1 MTIGGSDKRIKL
13 VLTGTTLEMKKTTI
27 LCLLTLLVSLCYAQ
41 TRVGSPPQKEVK
53 ILPGVNYTVLDYR
66 EGPDRRAGQL
76 GIAQPKNIKGY
87 VPIVICIH
95 GGGWSKG
102 DKDQMAWMAM
112 RYAKRG
118 YIGVTL
124 SYRLTGEAPMPA
136 CIQDVR
142 EAIRY
147 IKEIA
152 TSIQG
157 DPERIALL
165 GYSAGAHLALL
176 TALTPTDTTFK
187 TEAYAQHDASVACAV
202 AISTPA
208 DLIEMHN
215 RKQRLKLIAKDE
227 SAKVAF
233 TQKVSPITYVHKEQV
248 PIFMLHGA
256 ADRLV
261 PAFNYENF
269 ERQCAQLGVK
279 NFKLH
284 IDPEGGHMFFFKK
297 RREMQPQ
304 VDRFLNN
311 NL

>member
-1 MTIGGSDKRIKL
+1 
-13 VLTGTTLEMKKTTI
+13 MKKPTL
-27 LCLLTLLVSLCYAQ
+27 LCLLTLLVSFCYAQ
-41 TRVGSPPQKEVK
+41 NREGRPPQKELK
-53 ILPGVNYTVLDYR
+53 ILPGIEYTVKKYR
-66 EGPDRRAGQL
+66 EAPDPRAGQL
-76 GIAQPKNIKGY
+76 GIAQPKSIKGDL
-87 VPIVICIH
+87 PIVICIH

-152 TSIQG
+152 SSIQG
-157 DPERIALL
+157 DPDRIALL

-187 TEAYAQHDASVACAV
+187 TEANAQHNASVACAV
-202 AISTPA
+202 AIAAPT
-208 DLIEMHN
+208 DLMMIHN
-215 RKQRLKLIAKDE
+215 SKNRFKLIDKDVSE
-227 SAKVAF
+227 KVAF
-233 TQKVSPITYVHKEQV
+233 LSKISPVSHVHKEQV
-248 PIFMLHGA
+248 PIFMLHGD
-256 ADRLV
+256 ADTLV

-269 ERQCAQLGVK
+269 ERQCAQMGVK

-284 IDPEGGHMFFFKK
+284 IDPGGGHMFFFKK
-297 RREMQPQ
+297 GREMQSQ
-304 VDRFLNN
+304 VDRFLSD

>member
-1 MTIGGSDKRIKL
+1 MTIGGSDKRVEFVI
-13 VLTGTTLEMKKTTI
+13 TGTTLKMKKTTL

-41 TRVGSPPQKEVK
+41 KREGRPPQKEVK
-53 ILPGVNYTVLDYR
+53 VLPGINYTVQQYR
-66 EGPDRRAGQL
+66 EAPDPRAGQL
-76 GIAQPKNIKGY
+76 GIAQPKNSKGDL
-87 VPIVICIH
+87 PIIICIH
-95 GGGWSKG
+95 GGGWSEG

-112 RYAKRG
+112 RYARRG

-187 TEAYAQHDASVACAV
+187 TKANAQHDASVACAV
-202 AISTPA
+202 AIAAPA
-208 DLIEMHN
+208 DLMMMHN
-215 RKQRLKLIAKDE
+215 PKKKFKLIAKDE
-227 SAKVAF
+227 SEKVAF
-233 TQKVSPITYVHKEQV
+233 LQKISPISHVHKEQV
-248 PIFMLHGA
+248 PIFMLHGN
-256 ADRLV
+256 ADKLV

-269 ERQCAQLGVK
+269 ERKCAKFGVE

-284 IDPEGGHMFFFKK
+284 IDPRGGHMFFFKK
-297 RREMQPQ
+297 GREMQSR
-304 VDRFLNN
+304 VDRFLSD

>member
-1 MTIGGSDKRIKL
+1 MTIGGSDKQVEFAIA
-13 VLTGTTLEMKKTTI
+13 GTTLKMKKTTL

-41 TRVGSPPQKEVK
+41 KREGRPPQKEVK
-53 ILPGVNYTVLDYR
+53 VLPGVNYTVQQYR
-66 EGPDRRAGQL
+66 EAPDPRAGQL
-76 GIAQPKNIKGY
+76 GIAQPKNSKGDL
-87 VPIVICIH
+87 PIVICIH

-112 RYAKRG
+112 RYARRG

-187 TEAYAQHDASVACAV
+187 TKANAQHDASVACAV
-202 AISTPA
+202 AIAAPA
-208 DLIEMHN
+208 DLMMMRN
-215 RKQRLKLIAKDE
+215 PKKKFKLIAKDE
-227 SAKVAF
+227 SEKVAF
-233 TQKVSPITYVHKEQV
+233 LQKISPISHVHKEQV
-248 PIFMLHGA
+248 PIFMLHGD
-256 ADRLV
+256 ADKLV
-261 PAFNYENF
+261 PAFNYVNF
-269 ERQCAQLGVK
+269 ERQCTKFGVK

-284 IDPEGGHMFFFKK
+284 IDPGGGHMFFFKK
-297 RREMQPQ
+297 GREMQSR
-304 VDRFLNN
+304 VDRFLSD